1 MKSFKTHIKESEQLD
16 ELSPS
21 TVDSYKRKAKD
32 DLNKSKKDAT
42 SAIVRGDKDQAKKNL
57 SKMDRRAKGLRTAT
71 RNEEADLEEMEI
83 SVKSMKKSG
92 LGNVRKANNID
103 KLKADIA
110 RLRKNVDDNKGMKP
124 LRNK

>member
-1 MKSFKTHIKESEQLD
+1 
-16 ELSPS
+16 
-21 TVDSYKRKAKD
+21 
-32 DLNKSKKDAT
+32 
-42 SAIVRGDKDQAKKNL
+42 VRGDKDQAKKNL